1 MSNPFV
7 SGSSSTTSSTLD
19 VFKEYAWDFDADNFI
34 FENGQ
39 HKIVTENEAIKVWI
53 YKALQTER
61 WRYLAYDNAYG
72 IELEQFIGAYTNNST
87 NATLIEQYIKETLL
101 INPYIT
107 SVDDVE
113 ATIDGDKLSY
123 TISLTTVYGTTTAT
137 NQTETTAST
146 TTTPLQ
152 SDTSDQ
158 DGGTASSVAASILDG
173 GTASSDYTDIW
184 DAGAAS

>member
-7 SGSSSTTSSTLD
+7 SGSSAKASSTLD
-19 VFKEYAWDFDADNFI
+19 VFKEYAWDFDSDHFI

-53 YKALQTER
+53 YKTLKTER

-87 NATLIEQYIKETLL
+87 NATMIEQYIKEALL

-107 SVDDVE
+107 SVDSVK

-123 TISLTTVYGTTTAT
+123 SISLTTVYGTATAT
-137 NQTETTAST
+137 NQATTTST
-146 TTTPLQ
+146 TTTAQ
-152 SDTSDQ
+152 KDTFGQ
-158 DGGTASSVAASILDG
+158 DGGAASSVASTILDG
-173 GTASSDYTDIW
+173 GTASSDHADVW